1 MNLYNRRTLV
11 GGAAIALLIAGVI
24 SYFASPS
31 PDGLEKAQEELDAAT
46 PVRQAVEVPPV
57 VFQEYNLKGLGEGF
71 WANAA
76 AGVTGS
82 LLVLALL
89 LGVGYM
95 LCRRARPSPLSPPW
109 ERGRG

>member
-31 PDGLEKAQEELDAAT
+31 PDGLEKAQEELGAAG

-57 VFQEYNLKGLGEGF
+57 AFQEYNLKWLGEGF

-76 AGVTGS
+76 AGIVGS

-89 LGVGYM
+89 LGIGR
-95 LCRRARPSPLSPPW
+95 LLHGGRAKT
-109 ERGRG
+109 GAM

>member
-24 SYFASPS
+24 SYFASAS
-31 PDGLEKAQEELDAAT
+31 PDGLEKAQEELGAAA
-46 PVRQAVEVPPV
+46 PVRPAVEVPPV
-57 VFQEYNLKGLGEGF
+57 VFQEYSLKWLGEGF

-76 AGVTGS
+76 AGGAGT

-95 LCRRARPSPLSPPW
+95 LCRRARPSPLSPP
-109 ERGRG
+109 